1 MKIIN
6 ALPGMAVAMTEPEI
20 EKFLQSKLNVQIAT
34 VDEMGDP
41 SIQPVWFYYDSAKKR
56 LFVET
61 SKESKK
67 VRNLRRKASA
77 YFSIDD
83 ESFPYKGVKGKA
95 EAKVLEDQK
104 TNLPIAEKICVKYLG
119 TLDHPISKMLIDN
132 VKNNRSVVLE
142 LVPRFWSTLDM
153 SRVES

>member
-6 ALPGMAVAMTEPEI
+6 AMPGMAGAMTEQEVDG
-20 EKFLQSKLNVQIAT
+20 FLQNKLNVQIAT

-41 SIQPVWFYYDSAKKR
+41 SIQPVWFYYDAGKKR
-56 LFVET
+56 LYIET

-83 ESFPYKGVKGKA
+83 ENFPYKGVKGKA
-95 EAKVLEDQK
+95 EVKVLEDPK
-104 TNLPIAEKICVKYLG
+104 TNLPIAEKICIKYLG
-119 TLDHPISKMLIDN
+119 TLDHPISKSLTDY
-132 VKNNRSVVLE
+132 VKNGRSVVLE
-142 LVPRFWSTLDM
+142 LSPRFWSTWDM